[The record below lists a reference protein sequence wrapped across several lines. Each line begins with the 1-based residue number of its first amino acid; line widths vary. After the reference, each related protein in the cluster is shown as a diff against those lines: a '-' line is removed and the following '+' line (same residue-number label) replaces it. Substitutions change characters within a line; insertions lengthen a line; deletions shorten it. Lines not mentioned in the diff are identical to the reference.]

1 MVIVDSSVWIDAL
14 RGSKNRQTLWLDRAF
29 DFEEIGLTSLILYEI
44 LQGVRGVSRFRETL
58 GYLTNFSVFNQLDS
72 RIAVSAAQ
80 NYRSLRALGITV
92 LKSADCLIATF
103 CIENDHQLL
112 HNDRDF
118 DPFESHLGLRVL
130 HPPPVAID

>member
-14 RGSKNRQTLWLDRAF
+14 WGTKNRQTLWLDRAF

-44 LQGVRGVSRFRETL
+44 LQGVRGVSRFHEIL
-58 GYLTNFSVFNQLDS
+58 GYLTNFSVFDQLDS
-72 RIAVSAAQ
+72 HIAITAAQ
-80 NYRSLRALGITV
+80 NYRSLRARGITV
-92 LKSADCLIATF
+92 RKSADCLIATF

-118 DPFESHLGLRVL
+118 DPFELHLGLRVL
-130 HPPPVAID
+130 DAPPVAID